1 MVKLIVNGEER
12 EIDAKDYSNFGEL
25 MEELKKEHSNK
36 VLSKVV
42 VNGNE
47 IPLSKVD
54 DLLGATID
62 EEGLTIEVEFKNI
75 REFLVDTLE
84 EVVKYVDNV
93 INLLPKV
100 SENMIVN
107 SQEGYKAIKDL
118 TDGLTAVE
126 NLRENTI
133 KVSKITPSDVGMK
146 DREDEVV
153 GILKNF
159 VGGLERSDI
168 IDLSDIIEQQLP
180 TVLNYY
186 KEYFS
191 KVLEILKSKTN

>member
-1 MVKLIVNGEER
+1 MVNGEER
-12 EIDAKDYSNFGEL
+12 EVDAKSYENFGQLLDEL
-25 MEELKKEHSNK
+25 QKEQQGK
-36 VLSKVV
+36 VLAKLV

-47 IPLSKVD
+47 VPLSKVD
-54 DLLGATID
+54 ELRGATID
-62 EEGLTIEVEFKNI
+62 EEGLTIEIEFKPLK
-75 REFLVDTLE
+75 EFLIDTLE

-100 SENMIVN
+100 SEEIIVDTN
-107 SQEGYKAIKDL
+107 KGYKAIKDL

-126 NLRENTI
+126 NLRENTV
-133 KVSKITPSDVGMK
+133 KVSRITPSDVGMK

-153 GILKNF
+153 QILKNF
-159 VGGLERSDI
+159 VDGLERSDI

-186 KEYFS
+186 KEYFT
-191 KVLEILKSKTN
+191 KVLEILKAGES

>member
-1 MVKLIVNGEER
+1 MVRLVVNGEER
-12 EIDAKDYSNFGEL
+12 EVDAKSYENFGQLLDEL
-25 MEELKKEHSNK
+25 QKEQQGK
-36 VLSKVV
+36 VLAKLV

-47 IPLSKVD
+47 VPLSKVD
-54 DLLGATID
+54 ELRGATID
-62 EEGLTIEVEFKNI
+62 EEGLTIEIEFKPLK
-75 REFLVDTLE
+75 EFLIDTLE

-100 SENMIVN
+100 SEEIIVDTN
-107 SQEGYKAIKDL
+107 KGYKAIKDL

-126 NLRENTI
+126 NLRENTV
-133 KVSKITPSDVGMK
+133 KVSRITPSDVGMK

-153 GILKNF
+153 QILKNF
-159 VGGLERSDI
+159 VDGLERSDI

-186 KEYFS
+186 KEYFT
-191 KVLEILKSKTN
+191 KVLEILKAGES

>member
-1 MVKLIVNGEER
+1 MVKLIINGEER
-12 EIDAKDYSNFGEL
+12 EVDAKSYSNFGEL
-25 MEELKKEHSNK
+25 VEELKKEYNDK
-36 VLSKVV
+36 VLSKLV

-47 IPLSKVD
+47 IPLSKMD
-54 DLLGATID
+54 NLLDATID
-62 EEGLTIEVEFKNI
+62 EDGLTIEVEFKNI
-75 REFLVDTLE
+75 KEFLVDTLE
-84 EVVKYVDNV
+84 EVVRYVDNV
-93 INLLPKV
+93 ISLLPKV

-107 SQEGYKAIKDL
+107 SREGYKAIKDL

-191 KVLEILKSKTN
+191 KVLEILKSRTS

>member
-25 MEELKKEHSNK
+25 MEELKKEHSDK

-93 INLLPKV
+93 INLLPKI

>member
-12 EIDAKDYSNFGEL
+12 EIDAKDYNNFGEL
-25 MEELKKEHSNK
+25 VEELKKEYSDK

-62 EEGLTIEVEFKNI
+62 EEGLTIEIEFKSI
-75 REFLVDTLE
+75 KEFLVDTLE

-100 SENMIVN
+100 SEDMIVN
-107 SQEGYKAIKDL
+107 SQKGYKAIKDL

-133 KVSKITPSDVGMK
+133 RVSKITPDDVGMK

-159 VGGLERSDI
+159 MEGLERSDI

-191 KVLEILKSKTN
+191 KVLEILKSKAN

>member
-25 MEELKKEHSNK
+25 MEELKKEHSDK

>member
-12 EIDAKDYSNFGEL
+12 EIDAKDYKNFGEL
-25 MEELKKEHSNK
+25 MDELKKEHADK
-36 VLSKVV
+36 VLSKVAI
-42 VNGNE
+42 NGNE

-54 DLLGATID
+54 TLFGATID

-84 EVVKYVDNV
+84 EVVRYVDNV

-107 SQEGYKAIKDL
+107 SHEGYKAIKDL

-159 VGGLERSDI
+159 VEGLESSDI

-191 KVLEILKSKTN
+191 KVLEILKSKTS

>member
-12 EIDAKDYSNFGEL
+12 EIDAKDYKNFGEL
-25 MEELKKEHSNK
+25 VEELKKEHADK
-36 VLSKVV
+36 VLSKLV

-47 IPLSKVD
+47 IPLSKMD
-54 DLLGATID
+54 SLLGATID
-62 EEGLTIEVEFKNI
+62 EDGLTIEVEFKNI
-75 REFLVDTLE
+75 KDFLVDTLE

-93 INLLPKV
+93 ISLLPKV

-133 KVSKITPSDVGMK
+133 KVSRITPSDVGMK

-191 KVLEILKSKTN
+191 KVLEILKSKAN

>member
-1 MVKLIVNGEER
+1 VVNGEER
-12 EIDAKDYSNFGEL
+12 EVDAKSYENFGQLLDEL
-25 MEELKKEHSNK
+25 QKEQQGK
-36 VLSKVV
+36 VLAKLV

-47 IPLSKVD
+47 VPLSKVD
-54 DLLGATID
+54 ELRGATID
-62 EEGLTIEVEFKNI
+62 EEGLTIEIEFKPLK
-75 REFLVDTLE
+75 EFLIDTLE

-100 SENMIVN
+100 SEEIIVDTN
-107 SQEGYKAIKDL
+107 KGYKAIKDL

-126 NLRENTI
+126 NLRENTV
-133 KVSKITPSDVGMK
+133 KVSRITPSDVGMK

-153 GILKNF
+153 QILKNF
-159 VGGLERSDI
+159 VDGLERSDI

-186 KEYFS
+186 KEYFT
-191 KVLEILKSKTN
+191 KVLEILKAGES